1 MNVDSVAPF
10 VRMRA
15 AALTN
20 LFGKL
25 VAVSTSDGRLLARR
39 EESP

>member
-1 MNVDSVAPF
+1 MNVDSVAHF
-10 VRMRA
+10 VRMR

-25 VAVSTSDGRLLARR
+25 VAASTSAGRLLARR
-39 EESP
+39 EESL